1 MSVPDEPRREIA
13 ALRERISA
21 LSAASLRIS
30 ASLDLETVLRE
41 VVESARSLTGAR
53 FGAIATI
60 NEAGAPQDFVTSGF
74 TEEQHRAM
82 AEWSEG
88 PRLFEHFRDLEGPL
102 RIADVPAYVQ
112 ALGFPTDRLP
122 SKTFQGT
129 PMRHRGVHVGN
140 FYLVEKEGG
149 EPFTD
154 EDEEI
159 LVLFA
164 SQAATAIANART
176 YRAEQRARADLEALI
191 ETSPVGVVVFDV
203 GTGRPVSLNR
213 EARRI
218 VESLCAPGQSAEQ
231 LLEVITYRRADGRE
245 IALDQLPLAGA
256 LSGGETVRAEEIA
269 LSVPDGRSVT
279 TLVNATP
286 IHAEDGAVA
295 SVVVTMQDLAPLQE
309 LERQRAEF
317 LGMVS
322 HELRVPLTSIKGST
336 GALLGASRQF
346 APAET
351 REFIRIVDDQADR
364 MIGLIAD
371 LLDAGRID
379 TGTLSVSPEP
389 SEVAALVDRART
401 TFLSGGARHTVT
413 IDLPPDLPRVM
424 ADRQRVEQVLNNLLA
439 NAARQ
444 APESSPIRVA
454 AERDGVHVAVSVAD
468 EGRGIAPERLAQLF
482 RKYSGAAVGGRGAGT
497 GGAGLG
503 LAICKGLVEAHG
515 GRIRAESGGVGLGA
529 RFTFTLPVAGEAGAG
544 APGPAPGT
552 ASGAAPGRP
561 APRQGREPDRILV
574 VDDDPQT
581 LRHVRDTLA
590 EAGFSPLVTGDHGE
604 LGQII
609 RTEKPALVLLDLML
623 PGTDGIELMRTVP
636 ELADLPVIFIS
647 GYGRDETIARALE
660 AGADGLHRQA
670 LLADR
675 ADGADPGGAAP
686 ARRPPALRA
695 GRPCHRLRPAAGH
708 RGRARGRAHPHRVRA
723 AAHPLAQ
730 CRTGHDLRDA
740 AGPDLGRAEQRRH
753 QGRARLRQ
761 AAPPEARR
769 RRGEPGLDLQRA
781 RRRLPHAP
789 AGSPGR
795 ALTSTALTSTAPTST
810 APTSGNPDLRHPAA
824 AGRDRALPLPLGV
837 RRAAGG
843 RAPAAVPGA

>member
-1 MSVPDEPRREIA
+1 MLSRGRSTAGLGRVRSIESQPRRTAPIA
-13 ALRERISA
+13 CGAEHREGRQLETHDALRRENEALRARTSA

-30 ASLDLETVLRE
+30 ASLDLETVLNE

-60 NEAGAPQDFVTSGF
+60 DEAGAPQDFVTSGF
-74 TEEQHRAM
+74 TEAEHRAM
-82 AEWSEG
+82 VEWSEG

-149 EPFTD
+149 EAFTD

-176 YRAEQRARADLEALI
+176 YRAERRARADLEALI

-203 GTGRPVSLNR
+203 RTGHPVSLNR

-218 VESLCAPGQSAEQ
+218 VDSLRMPGRTAED
-231 LLEVITYRRADGRE
+231 LLGILTCRFADGRE
-245 IALDQLPLAGA
+245 IALGEFPLAGV
-256 LSGGETVRAEEIA
+256 LSGAETVRAEEIV
-269 LSVPDGRSVT
+269 LTTPDGRSIT

-309 LERQRAEF
+309 LERMRAEF

-336 GALLGASRQF
+336 AAALGTARLV

-351 REFIRIVDDQADR
+351 REFFRIIDDQADR

-371 LLDAGRID
+371 LLDAGRIE

-389 SEVAALVDRART
+389 SEVGALVDQARNA
-401 TFLSGGARHTVT
+401 FLSGGARHAVL
-413 IDLPPDLPRVM
+413 IDLPPGLPPVL
-424 ADRQRVEQVLNNLLA
+424 ADRQRIVQVLNNLLA
-439 NAARQ
+439 NAARHS
-444 APESSPIRVA
+444 PETAAIRIA
-454 AERDGVHVAVSVAD
+454 AECDGMHVAISVAD
-468 EGRGIAPERLAQLF
+468 EGRGIAPERLGQLF
-482 RKYSGAAVGGRGAGT
+482 RKYAAAGDRDGGAG
-497 GGAGLG
+497 GGLG
-503 LAICKGLVEAHG
+503 LAICKGLVEAQG

-544 APGPAPGT
+544 TVPRRPDRPGAKT
-552 ASGAAPGRP
+552 AAAP
-561 APRQGREPDRILV
+561 ILV
-574 VDDDPQT
+574 VDDDPET

-590 EAGFSPLVTGDHGE
+590 DAGYAPLVTGDPRE
-604 LGQII
+604 ISRILQA
-609 RTEKPALVLLDLML
+609 EKPRLVLLDLML
-623 PGTDGIELMRTVP
+623 PGTDGVQLMQTVP

-647 GYGRDETIARALE
+647 GYGRDETIVRALE
-660 AGADGLHRQA
+660 AGADDYIVKPFSPTELVARIRAA
-670 LLADR
+670 LRRR
-675 ADGADPGGAAP
+675 ADPVPMVLGDLAIDYDHRRVTVAGRAVELTATEYELLRVLSLNAGRVSTYATLLRRVWGARGHGDPKLVRAVVKRLRRKLGDDAADPAYILNERGVGYRMPRPGGAP
-686 ARRPPALRA
+686 K
-695 GRPCHRLRPAAGH
+695 
-708 RGRARGRAHPHRVRA
+708 
-723 AAHPLAQ
+723 
-730 CRTGHDLRDA
+730 T
-740 AGPDLGRAEQRRH
+740 
-753 QGRARLRQ
+753 
-761 AAPPEARR
+761 
-769 RRGEPGLDLQRA
+769 
-781 RRRLPHAP
+781 
-789 AGSPGR
+789 
-795 ALTSTALTSTAPTST
+795 
-810 APTSGNPDLRHPAA
+810 
-824 AGRDRALPLPLGV
+824 
-837 RRAAGG
+837 
-843 RAPAAVPGA
+843 